1 LIETANPLEVGVTRA
16 DEVQAVVGVAREA
29 RVFTTEEV
37 AAVDEMARD
46 HVARGE
52 ASQYHFLSCRLEGK
66 VAGFAC
72 YGPRSLTRG
81 TYDLFWLGTA
91 DWAQRRGV
99 GHALIAQVEERVRAL
114 GGRLLIVETSNLPE
128 YAPARRFYD
137 AHHYHQEALIRD
149 FYDQGDDLVLYSK
162 KM

>member
-1 LIETANPLEVGVTRA
+1 MINTSNHLEVGLTRA
-16 DEVQAVVGVAREA
+16 DEIEAVVSVAREA

-37 AAVDEMARD
+37 DAVDEMVHD
-46 HVARGE
+46 HAAKGE
-52 ASQYHFLSCRLEGK
+52 TSQYHFLSCRLEGK

-99 GHALIAQVEERVRAL
+99 GHALIAQVEHNVHEL
-114 GGRLLIVETSNLPE
+114 GGRLLIVETSSLPE

-137 AHHYHQEALIRD
+137 AHQYRQEALIQD
-149 FYDQGDDLVLYSK
+149 FYDEGDSLVLYSK